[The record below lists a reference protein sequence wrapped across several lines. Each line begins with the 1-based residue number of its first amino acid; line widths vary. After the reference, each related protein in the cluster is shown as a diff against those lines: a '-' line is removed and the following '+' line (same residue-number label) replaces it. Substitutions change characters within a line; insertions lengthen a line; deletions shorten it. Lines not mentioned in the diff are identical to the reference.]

1 MDNQEQH
8 MDKDFQQAFED
19 FNLDIQPHV
28 WEDIR
33 EELHPRKEKKK
44 TLWLWTSAIAAVLV
58 IGLLLIPN
66 SNEEF
71 NQILVEE
78 LEKDFNEDLKEE
90 VNDSKDSIISNII
103 PNKKN
108 TKPIIK
114 PKALIAEQIIILSDD
129 ITEKQQ
135 AAIIEFEQEAKEQL
149 PVIPNFKQAVIDQ
162 VIDDKPNTILAAND
176 VIQIIDDNTKF
187 IEDSTTNQVALQDSI
202 VAPKKK
208 KPSLTVPL
216 DIDFGKK
223 RSKWLLAANLNSS
236 TSNGGSD
243 QLSDDQSVMATD
255 ASDEAA
261 TLDFTED
268 FSDVKTAVSSV
279 TKSGKLVTAMSVG
292 YKVQHNLY
300 VNAGLAYTNQ
310 SFFVDG
316 QSSLVSGIGVPV
328 GLRFNLLDKNK
339 KHIYISGGLMYELL
353 LNAPLD
359 INQSWNISNA
369 IGGDLPVWNQWQ
381 AFIQIGALKEI
392 ITIVESPLSPLFQIG
407 LRYQFEK

>member
-19 FNLDIQPHV
+19 FNLDIQPQV
-28 WEDIR
+28 WEEIR

-44 TLWLWTSAIAAVLV
+44 TLWLWTSGIAAVLV

-71 NQILVEE
+71 NQVLVEE

-90 VNDSKDSIISNII
+90 VNNSKDSII
-103 PNKKN
+103 PNKKT

-129 ITEKQQ
+129 ITEEQQ

-149 PVIPNFKQAVIDQ
+149 PVIADFEQQVIDQ
-162 VIDDKPNTILAAND
+162 VLDVHPITILAAND
-176 VIQIIDDNTKF
+176 VVQIIDSNTTF

-261 TLDFTED
+261 TSDFTEE
-268 FSDVKTAVSSV
+268 FSDVNKVASNI

-359 INQSWNISNA
+359 INQSWNISSA

>member
-19 FNLDIQPHV
+19 FNLDIQPQV
-28 WEDIR
+28 WEEIR

-44 TLWLWTSAIAAVLV
+44 TLWLWTSGIAAVLV

-71 NQILVEE
+71 NQVLVEE

-90 VNDSKDSIISNII
+90 VNNSKDSII
-103 PNKKN
+103 PNKKT

-129 ITEKQQ
+129 ITEEQQ

-149 PVIPNFKQAVIDQ
+149 PVIADFEQQVIDQ
-162 VIDDKPNTILAAND
+162 VLDVHPITILAAND
-176 VIQIIDDNTKF
+176 VVQIIDSNTTF
-187 IEDSTTNQVALQDSI
+187 IEDSPTNQVALQDSI

-261 TLDFTED
+261 TSDFTEE
-268 FSDVKTAVSSV
+268 FSDVNKVASNI

-359 INQSWNISNA
+359 INQSWNISSA

>member
-19 FNLDIQPHV
+19 FNLDIQPQV
-28 WEDIR
+28 WEEIR

-44 TLWLWTSAIAAVLV
+44 TLWLWTSGIAAVLV

-71 NQILVEE
+71 NQVLVEE

-90 VNDSKDSIISNII
+90 VNNSKDSII
-103 PNKKN
+103 PNKKT

-129 ITEKQQ
+129 ITEEQQ

-149 PVIPNFKQAVIDQ
+149 PVIADFEQQVIDQ
-162 VIDDKPNTILAAND
+162 VLDVHPITILAAND
-176 VIQIIDDNTKF
+176 VVQIIDSNTTF

-208 KPSLTVPL
+208 KPNLTVPL

-261 TLDFTED
+261 TSDFTEE
-268 FSDVKTAVSSV
+268 FSDVNKVASNI

-339 KHIYISGGLMYELL
+339 KHIYISGSLMYELL

-359 INQSWNISNA
+359 INQSWNISSA

>member
-19 FNLDIQPHV
+19 FNLDIQPQV
-28 WEDIR
+28 WEEIR

-44 TLWLWTSAIAAVLV
+44 TLWLWTSGIAAVLV

-71 NQILVEE
+71 NQVLVDE

-90 VNDSKDSIISNII
+90 VNNSKDSII
-103 PNKKN
+103 PNKKT

-129 ITEKQQ
+129 ITEEQQ

-149 PVIPNFKQAVIDQ
+149 PVIADFEQQVIDQ
-162 VIDDKPNTILAAND
+162 VLDVHPITILAAND
-176 VIQIIDDNTKF
+176 VVQIIDSNTTF

-261 TLDFTED
+261 TSDFTEE
-268 FSDVKTAVSSV
+268 FSDVNKAASNI

-359 INQSWNISNA
+359 INQSWNISSA

>member
-19 FNLDIQPHV
+19 FNIDIQPQV
-28 WEDIR
+28 WEEIR

-44 TLWLWTSAIAAVLV
+44 TLWLWTTGIAAVLV
-58 IGLLLIPN
+58 IGLLVIPN
-66 SNEEF
+66 SYEEF
-71 NQILVEE
+71 NQVLDDE
-78 LEKDFNEDLKEE
+78 LENDINEDLKEE
-90 VNDSKDSIISNII
+90 VNNSKDSII
-103 PNKKN
+103 PNKKT

-129 ITEKQQ
+129 ITEEQQ

-149 PVIPNFKQAVIDQ
+149 PVIADFEQQVIDQ
-162 VIDDKPNTILAAND
+162 VLDVHPITILAAND
-176 VIQIIDDNTKF
+176 VVQIIDSNTTF

-261 TLDFTED
+261 TSDFTEE
-268 FSDVKTAVSSV
+268 FSDVKTAASNI

-359 INQSWNISNA
+359 INQSWNISSA

>member
-19 FNLDIQPHV
+19 FNLDIQPQV
-28 WEDIR
+28 WEEIR

-44 TLWLWTSAIAAVLV
+44 TLWLWTSGIAAVLV

-71 NQILVEE
+71 NQVLVEE

-90 VNDSKDSIISNII
+90 VNNSKDSII
-103 PNKKN
+103 PNKKT

-129 ITEKQQ
+129 ITEEQQ

-149 PVIPNFKQAVIDQ
+149 PVIADFEQQVIDQ
-162 VIDDKPNTILAAND
+162 VLDVHPITILAAND
-176 VIQIIDDNTKF
+176 VVQIIDSNTTF

-261 TLDFTED
+261 TSDFTEE
-268 FSDVKTAVSSV
+268 FSDVNKVASNI

-359 INQSWNISNA
+359 INQSWNISSA
-369 IGGDLPVWNQWQ
+369 IGGDLPVWNQWH